1 MQQSIE
7 AAKSMFVAC
16 TILKR
21 KEAAKHN
28 TVLNN
33 LYVYYMHIFV
43 CFVCVFGMFAC
54 VAHMLIYLCIKYSNA
69 VGIYLLHPNNVPSVV
84 ATLLNSVIYCLQ
96 HTLRRH
102 NCNILN
108 VTVLVTFSFAF
119 TIIYLLITCKRVYKK
134 KNKE

>member
-1 MQQSIE
+1 
-7 AAKSMFVAC
+7 MFVAC

-84 ATLLNSVIYCLQ
+84 ATLLNSVIYCL
-96 HTLRRH
+96 
-102 NCNILN
+102 
-108 VTVLVTFSFAF
+108 
-119 TIIYLLITCKRVYKK
+119 
-134 KNKE
+134 